1 MENISILGSTGS
13 IGTQA
18 LDVIRNRKNDFKV
31 VAISANSNCEML
43 YKQAI
48 EFSPLYV
55 VIMDKDG
62 YSYLKNKLANYDI
75 KVLCGVEGLK
85 YISTIDET
93 EILLISIVGMAG
105 LVPTVAAIRA
115 GKTIALANK
124 ETLVAGGEIIKKEI
138 LKSQAKIIPVD
149 SEHCAIFQCL
159 SGHPKN
165 TVRNIILTASGGP
178 FRGYNKNELVNVTP
192 VMAVKHPRWKMGKKI
207 SVDSA
212 TLMNKG
218 LEVIEAH
225 FLFDVDYEHIKVVIH
240 PESIIHSM
248 VEYIDGSIIAQMSN
262 TDMRQPIQFA
272 FDYPKKNASQIGY
285 LDLIAKKK
293 LTFESPDS
301 DTFECLKLGID
312 AGKTGGSMPAA
323 MNAANEEAVKL
334 FLNGKIKFLQIAEI
348 IKEVMKNHKVERDLS
363 IEKILQIEFDTRKY
377 VNLLVK

>member
-31 VAISANSNCEML
+31 TAISANSNYEML
-43 YKQAI
+43 YRQAV
-48 EFSPLYV
+48 EFNPLYV

-75 KVLCGVEGLK
+75 KVLCGVEGLN

-93 EILLISIVGMAG
+93 EILLTSIVGMAG

-124 ETLVAGGEIIKKEI
+124 ETLVAGGELIKKEI
-138 LKSQAKIIPVD
+138 LKSKAKLIPVD

-159 SGHPKN
+159 LGQSKN